1 MLLETISLVRDLPR
15 LHEISSV
22 LIRYGGGDLV
32 RRLGVGGMLER
43 AGRVL
48 HWKQSVENEQLE
60 PAVRFRQ
67 ALEELGPTFIKL
79 GQVLA
84 TRVDLFPP
92 HWIAE
97 LEKLQSN
104 APALPFE
111 DMLPQM
117 RLALQGRDPREVF
130 DELNTTPRAAASI
143 AQVYDAKLKDGT
155 PIIMKV
161 LRPGIEVKIEAD
173 LRIMA
178 HVARLVEVEFP
189 ETRRYQ
195 PRQVVQQFGKS
206 MRRELDLAAEA
217 RNIQRFGEKFAA
229 DETVFI
235 PKVYWDYIGH
245 SMNVQER
252 IDGIPGNQLAQ
263 ARAAG
268 MDLAVLADRGANI
281 VLRMILIHG
290 HFHADPHPGNVFYL
304 SGNRIALVD
313 FGMTGMLTHER
324 RNQIADLLMS
334 ILSKDEMAL
343 LDVLLEWTGD
353 SIVNESKLAADVI
366 EFVFNYSSVHLK
378 DISFGNLLNELTAM
392 IREHHLV
399 LPSDLTLLF
408 KTMIT
413 LEGLG
418 RQLDPEFDMGE
429 HAAPFVK
436 EVLRLRYS
444 PDAVMKRG
452 MHSVKEMA
460 GVLTGLPRDLAKF
473 FKELRRGRVRLD
485 IDVKRLDHFGQQ
497 LDRSTN
503 RLTMGIMTASLVI
516 GSSIVMTIPFGPKI
530 FGMPFLGFI
539 GFMIAVVNSLWIV
552 FSIWRSGKE

>member
-22 LIRYGGGDLV
+22 LIRYGGGDMV
-32 RRLGVGGMLER
+32 RRLGVSSILER

-48 HWKQSVENEQLE
+48 HWKQSVENEHLE
-60 PAVRFRQ
+60 PSVRFRH

-84 TRVDLFPP
+84 TRVDLFSP

-104 APALPFE
+104 APALPFVE
-111 DMLPQM
+111 MLPQM
-117 RLALQGRDPREVF
+117 RLALEGRDPHEVF
-130 DELNTTPRAAASI
+130 DNLNTTPRAAASI
-143 AQVYDAKLKDGT
+143 AQVYEANLKDGT
-155 PIIMKV
+155 PVIIKV
-161 LRPGIEVKIEAD
+161 RRPGIEDKIEAD

-178 HVARLVEVEFP
+178 HIARLVEAEFP

-195 PRQVVQQFGKS
+195 PRQVVQQFAKS

-217 RNIQRFGEKFAA
+217 RNIQRFGEKFA
-229 DETVFI
+229 DDDTVSI
-235 PKVYWDYIGH
+235 PRVYWDYIGQT
-245 SMNVQER
+245 MNVQER
-252 IDGIPGNQLAQ
+252 IEGIPGNKISQ
-263 ARAAG
+263 ATAAG
-268 MDLAVLADRGANI
+268 LDLRILADRGANV

-304 SGNRIALVD
+304 PGNRIALVD
-313 FGMTGMLTHER
+313 FGMTGMLTHDR
-324 RNQIADLLMS
+324 RNQIADLLIS
-334 ILSKDEMAL
+334 IISKDELAL

-353 SIVNESKLAADVI
+353 SVVNEGKLASDVI
-366 EFVFNYSSVHLK
+366 EFIFNYSSVHLK
-378 DISFGNLLNELTAM
+378 DISFGNLLNELMAM

-399 LPSDLTLLF
+399 MPSDLTLLF
-408 KTMIT
+408 KTLIT

-418 RQLDPEFDMGE
+418 RQLDPEFDMGD
-429 HAAPFVK
+429 HTAPFVK

-444 PDAVMKRG
+444 PDAIMKRG
-452 MHSVKEMA
+452 VHNIKDIASI
-460 GVLTGLPRDLAKF
+460 LTGLPRDLAKF

-497 LDRSTN
+497 LDRTTN
-503 RLTMGIMTASLVI
+503 RLTLGIMTASLVI
-516 GSSIVMTIPFGPKI
+516 GSSIVMTIQGGPKI
-530 FGMPFLGFI
+530 FGMPALGFF
-539 GFMIAVVNSLWIV
+539 GFLIAVVNSLWIV
-552 FSIWRSGKE
+552 FSIWRSGKS

>member
-1 MLLETISLVRDLPR
+1 M
-15 LHEISSV
+15 
-22 LIRYGGGDLV
+22 V
-32 RRLGVGGMLER
+32 RRLGVGSILER

-48 HWKQSVENEQLE
+48 HWKQAVENEHLE
-60 PAVRFRQ
+60 PAVRFRH

-84 TRVDLFPP
+84 TRVDLFSP

-97 LEKLQSN
+97 LEKLQSS

-117 RLALQGRDPREVF
+117 LLALEGRDPHAVF

-143 AQVYDAKLKDGT
+143 AQVYEAKLKDGT
-155 PIIMKV
+155 PVIIKV
-161 LRPGIEVKIEAD
+161 RRPGIEDKIEAD

-178 HVARLVEVEFP
+178 HIARLVEAEFP

-195 PRQVVQQFGKS
+195 PRQVVQQFAKS

-217 RNIQRFGEKFAA
+217 RNIQRFGEKFA
-229 DETVFI
+229 DDDTVAI

-245 SMNVQER
+245 TMNVQER
-252 IDGIPGNQLAQ
+252 IDGIPGNKITQ
-263 ARAAG
+263 ATAAG
-268 MDLAVLADRGANI
+268 LDLRVLADRGANV

-304 SGNRIALVD
+304 PGNRIALVD

-324 RNQIADLLMS
+324 RNQIADLLIS
-334 ILSKDEMAL
+334 IISKDELAL

-353 SIVNESKLAADVI
+353 SVVNEGKLASDVI
-366 EFVFNYSSVHLK
+366 EFIFNYSSVHLK
-378 DISFGNLLNELTAM
+378 DISFGNLLNELMAM

-399 LPSDLTLLF
+399 MPSDLTLLF
-408 KTMIT
+408 KTLIT

-418 RQLDPEFDMGE
+418 RQLDPEFDMGD
-429 HAAPFVK
+429 HTAPFVK
-436 EVLRLRYS
+436 EVLRLRYA
-444 PDAVMKRG
+444 PEAVMKRG
-452 MHSVKEMA
+452 VHSVKDIA
-460 GVLTGLPRDLAKF
+460 SILTGLPRDLAKF

-497 LDRSTN
+497 LDRTTN
-503 RLTMGIMTASLVI
+503 RLTIGIMTASLVI
-516 GSSIVMTIPFGPKI
+516 GSSIVMTIQGGPKI
-530 FGMPFLGFI
+530 FGMPVLGFLGFL
-539 GFMIAVVNSLWIV
+539 IAVFNSLWIV
-552 FSIWRSGKE
+552 FSIWRSGKS

>member
-48 HWKQSVENEQLE
+48 HWKQAVENQHLE

-84 TRVDLFPP
+84 TRVDLLSPQ
-92 HWIAE
+92 WIAE

-104 APALPFE
+104 TAALPFE

-117 RLALQGRDPREVF
+117 MLALDGRDPFEVF
-130 DELNTTPRAAASI
+130 EELNPEPRASASI
-143 AQVYDAKLKDGT
+143 AQVYEARLKDGT
-155 PIIMKV
+155 PVVLKV
-161 LRPGIEVKIEAD
+161 RRPGIEAKIEAD

-178 HVARLVEVEFP
+178 HMARLVEAEFP
-189 ETRRYQ
+189 EARRYQ
-195 PRQVVQQFGKS
+195 PRHVVQQFAKS

-217 RNIQRFGEKFAA
+217 RNIQRFAEKFAD
-229 DETVFI
+229 DETVCI
-235 PKVYWDYIGH
+235 PKVYWGYIGQT
-245 SMNVQER
+245 MNVQER

-268 MDLAVLADRGANI
+268 LDLRELANNGANA

-304 SGNRIALVD
+304 SGNRVALVD
-313 FGMTGMLTHER
+313 FGMTGMLTHVR
-324 RNQIADLLMS
+324 RNQIADLLLA
-334 ILSKDEMAL
+334 ILSKDELAL

-353 SIVNESKLAADVI
+353 SVVNEDKLAADVI
-366 EFVFNYSSVHLK
+366 EFIFNYSSVHLK

-408 KTMIT
+408 KTLIT

-429 HAAPFVK
+429 HVVPFVK
-436 EVLRLRYS
+436 EVLRLRYA
-444 PDAVMKRG
+444 PDAMMKRG
-452 MHSVKEMA
+452 AHSIKEM
-460 GVLTGLPRDLAKF
+460 GSVLTGLPHDLSRF
-473 FKELRRGRVRLD
+473 FKELRRGRVHLD

-497 LDRSTN
+497 IDRSTN
-503 RLTMGIMTASLVI
+503 RLTIGIMTASLVI
-516 GSSIVMTIPFGPKI
+516 GSSIVMTIPGGPKI
-530 FGMPFLGFI
+530 FGMPILGFF
-539 GFMIAVVNSLWIV
+539 GFLIAVFNSIWII
-552 FSIWRSGKE
+552 FSIWRSGKN

>member
-22 LIRYGGGDLV
+22 LIRYGAGDLV
-32 RRLGVGGMLER
+32 RRLGVSTMLER

-48 HWKQSVENEQLE
+48 HWKQAVENQNLD

-67 ALEELGPTFIKL
+67 ALEELGPSFIKL

-92 HWIAE
+92 HWIGE
-97 LEKLQSN
+97 LEKLQSS
-104 APALPFE
+104 APALSFE
-111 DMLPQM
+111 EMLPQM
-117 RLALQGRDPREVF
+117 RLALEGRDPREVF
-130 DELNTTPRAAASI
+130 DNLNTTARAAASI
-143 AQVYDAKLKDGT
+143 AQVYEANLKDGT
-155 PIIMKV
+155 AIVIKV
-161 LRPGIEVKIEAD
+161 LRPGITTKIEAD

-178 HVARLVEVEFP
+178 HIARLVEAEFA

-195 PRQVVQQFGKS
+195 PRQVVQQFAKS

-217 RNIQRFGEKFAA
+217 RNIQRFGEKFAE
-229 DETVFI
+229 DKTVFI
-235 PKVYWDYIGH
+235 PRVFWDYVGH
-245 SMNVQER
+245 TMNVQER
-252 IDGIPGNQLAQ
+252 VDGIPGNQLSQ
-263 ARAAG
+263 ADAEGLDRRL
-268 MDLAVLADRGANI
+268 LAHRGADA

-324 RNQIADLLMS
+324 RNQIADLLLA
-334 ILSKDEMAL
+334 IISKDEMSL
-343 LDVLLEWTGD
+343 LNVLMEWTGD
-353 SIVNESKLAADVI
+353 SVINESKLASDVI
-366 EFVFNYSSVHLK
+366 EFIFNYSSVHLK

-392 IREHHLV
+392 IREHQLV

-408 KTMIT
+408 KTLIT

-418 RQLDPEFDMGE
+418 RQLNPDFDMGE
-429 HAAPFVK
+429 HAEPFVR
-436 EVLRLRYS
+436 EVLRLRYA
-444 PDAVMKRG
+444 PDAVLKRG
-452 MHSVKEMA
+452 VHNVKDIA
-460 GVLTGLPRDLAKF
+460 SVLTGLPRDLAKF

-497 LDRSTN
+497 LDRSAN
-503 RLTMGIMTASLVI
+503 RITLGILTAALIV
-516 GSSIVMTIPFGPKI
+516 GSSIVMTITVGPKI
-530 FGMPFLGFI
+530 FGMPVLGFLGFV
-539 GFMIAVVNSLWIV
+539 IAVFNSFWIIL
-552 FSIWRSGKE
+552 SIWRSGKN

>member
-15 LHEISSV
+15 LHEISSI

-48 HWKQSVENEQLE
+48 HWKQSVENQHLE
-60 PAVRFRQ
+60 PSVRFRQ

-117 RLALQGRDPREVF
+117 RLALQGRDPSEVF

-143 AQVYDAKLKDGT
+143 AQVYEAKLKDGT
-155 PIIMKV
+155 PVILKV
-161 LRPGIEVKIEAD
+161 RRPGIEDKIEAD

-195 PRQVVQQFGKS
+195 PRQVVQQFAKS

-217 RNIQRFGEKFAA
+217 RNIQRFGEKFAK

-252 IDGIPGNQLAQ
+252 IDGIPGNQLIT
-263 ARAAG
+263 AAEAG
-268 MDLAVLADRGANI
+268 LDLAVLADRGANI
-281 VLRMILIHG
+281 VLRMILLHG

-334 ILSKDEMAL
+334 ILTKDEMAL

-353 SIVNESKLAADVI
+353 SVVNESKLSSDVI
-366 EFVFNYSSVHLK
+366 EFIFNYSSVHLK

-408 KTMIT
+408 KTLIT

-418 RQLDPEFDMGE
+418 RQLDPEFDMGD
-429 HAAPFVK
+429 HCAPFVK
-436 EVLRLRYS
+436 EVLRLRYA

-452 MHSVKEMA
+452 MHSIKDMA
-460 GVLTGLPRDLAKF
+460 TVLTGLPRDLAKF

-497 LDRSTN
+497 IDRSTN
-503 RLTMGIMTASLVI
+503 RLTIGIMTASLVI
-516 GSSIVMTIPFGPKI
+516 GSSIVMTIPGGPKI
-530 FGMPFLGFI
+530 FGMPILGFLGFL
-539 GFMIAVVNSLWIV
+539 IAVVNSLWIV
-552 FSIWRSGKE
+552 FSIWRSGKG

>member
-22 LIRYGGGDLV
+22 LIRYGGGDMV
-32 RRLGVGGMLER
+32 RRLGVGSILER

-48 HWKQSVENEQLE
+48 HWKQAVENEHLE
-60 PAVRFRQ
+60 PAVRFRH

-84 TRVDLFPP
+84 TRVDLFSP

-97 LEKLQSN
+97 LEKLQSS

-117 RLALQGRDPREVF
+117 LLALEGRDPHAVF

-143 AQVYDAKLKDGT
+143 AQVYEAKLKDGT
-155 PIIMKV
+155 PVIIKV
-161 LRPGIEVKIEAD
+161 RRPGIEDKIEAD

-178 HVARLVEVEFP
+178 HIARLVEAEFP

-195 PRQVVQQFGKS
+195 PRQVVQQFAKS

-217 RNIQRFGEKFAA
+217 RNIQRFGEKFA
-229 DETVFI
+229 DDDTVAI

-245 SMNVQER
+245 TMNVQER
-252 IDGIPGNQLAQ
+252 IDGIPGNKITQ
-263 ARAAG
+263 ATAAG
-268 MDLAVLADRGANI
+268 LDLRVLADRGANV

-304 SGNRIALVD
+304 PGNRIALVD

-324 RNQIADLLMS
+324 RNQIADLLIS
-334 ILSKDEMAL
+334 IISKDELAL

-353 SIVNESKLAADVI
+353 SVVNEGKLASDVI
-366 EFVFNYSSVHLK
+366 EFIFNYSSVHLK
-378 DISFGNLLNELTAM
+378 DISFGNLLNELMAM

-399 LPSDLTLLF
+399 MPSDLTLLF
-408 KTMIT
+408 KTLIT

-418 RQLDPEFDMGE
+418 RQLDPEFDMGD
-429 HAAPFVK
+429 HTAPFVK
-436 EVLRLRYS
+436 EVLRLRYA
-444 PDAVMKRG
+444 PEAVMKRG
-452 MHSVKEMA
+452 VHSVKDIA
-460 GVLTGLPRDLAKF
+460 SILTGLPRDLAKF

-497 LDRSTN
+497 LDRTTN
-503 RLTMGIMTASLVI
+503 RLTIGIMTASLVI
-516 GSSIVMTIPFGPKI
+516 GSSIVMTIQGGPKI
-530 FGMPFLGFI
+530 FGMPVLGFLGFL
-539 GFMIAVVNSLWIV
+539 IAVFNSLWIV
-552 FSIWRSGKE
+552 FSIWRSGKS

>member
-15 LHEISSV
+15 LHEISSI

-48 HWKQSVENEQLE
+48 HWKQSVENQHLE
-60 PAVRFRQ
+60 PSVRFRQ

-117 RLALQGRDPREVF
+117 RLALQGRDPSEVF

-143 AQVYDAKLKDGT
+143 AQVYEAKLKDGT
-155 PIIMKV
+155 PVILKV
-161 LRPGIEVKIEAD
+161 RRPGIEDKIEAD

-195 PRQVVQQFGKS
+195 PRQVVQQFAKS

-217 RNIQRFGEKFAA
+217 RNIQRFGEKFAK

-252 IDGIPGNQLAQ
+252 IDGIPGNQLITAVE
-263 ARAAG
+263 AG
-268 MDLAVLADRGANI
+268 MDLRVLADRGANI
-281 VLRMILIHG
+281 VLRMILLHG
-290 HFHADPHPGNVFYL
+290 HFRADPHPGNVFYL

-334 ILSKDEMAL
+334 ILTKDEMAL

-353 SIVNESKLAADVI
+353 SVVNESKLSSDVI
-366 EFVFNYSSVHLK
+366 EFIFNYSSVHLK

-408 KTMIT
+408 KTLIT

-418 RQLDPEFDMGE
+418 RQLDPEFDMGD
-429 HAAPFVK
+429 HCAPFVK
-436 EVLRLRYS
+436 EVLRLRYA

-452 MHSVKEMA
+452 MHSIKDMA
-460 GVLTGLPRDLAKF
+460 TVLTGLPRDLAKF

-497 LDRSTN
+497 IDRSTN
-503 RLTMGIMTASLVI
+503 RLTIGIMTASLVI
-516 GSSIVMTIPFGPKI
+516 GSSIVMTIPGGPKI
-530 FGMPFLGFI
+530 FGMPILGFLGFL
-539 GFMIAVVNSLWIV
+539 IAVVNSLWIV
-552 FSIWRSGKE
+552 FSIWRSGKG

>member
-48 HWKQSVENEQLE
+48 HWKQAVENQHLE

-143 AQVYDAKLKDGT
+143 AQVYEAKLKDGT
-155 PIIMKV
+155 PIILKV
-161 LRPGIEVKIEAD
+161 RRPGIEDKIEAD

-217 RNIQRFGEKFAA
+217 RNIQRFGEKFAQ

-235 PKVYWDYIGH
+235 PKVYWEYIGH

-252 IDGIPGNQLAQ
+252 IEGIPGNQLIT
-263 ARAAG
+263 AAEAG
-268 MDLAVLADRGANI
+268 LDLAVLADRGANI
-281 VLRMILIHG
+281 VLRMILLHG

-334 ILSKDEMAL
+334 ILTKDEMAL

-353 SIVNESKLAADVI
+353 SVVNESKLSSDVI
-366 EFVFNYSSVHLK
+366 EFIFNYSSVHLK

-408 KTMIT
+408 KTLIT

-418 RQLDPEFDMGE
+418 RQLDPEFDMGD
-429 HAAPFVK
+429 HCAPFVK
-436 EVLRLRYS
+436 EVLRLRYA

-452 MHSVKEMA
+452 MHSIKDMA
-460 GVLTGLPRDLAKF
+460 AVMTGLPRDLAKF

-497 LDRSTN
+497 IDRSTN
-503 RLTMGIMTASLVI
+503 RLTLGIMTASLVI
-516 GSSIVMTIPFGPKI
+516 GSSIVMTIPGGPKI
-530 FGMPFLGFI
+530 FGMPILGFLGFL
-539 GFMIAVVNSLWIV
+539 IAVVNSLWIV
-552 FSIWRSGKE
+552 FSIWRSGKG

>member
-22 LIRYGGGDLV
+22 LIRYGGGDMV
-32 RRLGVGGMLER
+32 RRLGVGTILER

-48 HWKQSVENEQLE
+48 HWKQAVENEQLE
-60 PAVRFRQ
+60 PSVRFRQ
-67 ALEELGPTFIKL
+67 ALEELGPSFIKL

-92 HWIAE
+92 HWIVE
-97 LEKLQSN
+97 LEKLQTA

-117 RLALQGRDPREVF
+117 LLALNGRDPREVF

-143 AQVYDAKLKDGT
+143 AQVYDGKLKDGT
-155 PIIMKV
+155 RIIIKV
-161 LRPGIEVKIEAD
+161 RRPGIEGKIEAD

-178 HVARLVEVEFP
+178 HIARLVEMEFP
-189 ETRRYQ
+189 DARRYQ
-195 PRQVVQQFGKS
+195 PRQVVQQFAKS

-229 DETVFI
+229 DDTVLI
-235 PKVYWDYIGH
+235 PKVYWDYIGQT
-245 SMNVQER
+245 MNVQER
-252 IDGIPGNQLAQ
+252 IDGIPGNQIPQ
-263 ARAAG
+263 ARASG
-268 MDLAVLADRGANI
+268 LDLRILADRGANV

-304 SGNRIALVD
+304 TGNRIALVD

-324 RNQIADLLMS
+324 RNQLADLLMA
-334 ILSKDEMAL
+334 ILGKDEMAL

-353 SIVNESKLAADVI
+353 SVVNETKLASDVI
-366 EFVFNYSSVHLK
+366 EFIFNYASVHLK

-408 KTMIT
+408 KTLIT

-429 HAAPFVK
+429 HVAPFVK
-436 EVLRLRYS
+436 EVLKLRYA
-444 PDAVMKRG
+444 PDAVLKR
-452 MHSVKEMA
+452 SVHNVKDIA
-460 GVLTGLPRDLAKF
+460 SILTGLPRDLAKF
-473 FKELRRGRVRLD
+473 FKELRRGRVRID

-497 LDRSTN
+497 IDRTTN
-503 RLTMGIMTASLVI
+503 RLTIGIMTASLVI
-516 GSSIVMTIPFGPKI
+516 GSSIVMTIPGGPKI
-530 FGMPFLGFI
+530 FGMPIVGFLGFL
-539 GFMIAVVNSLWIV
+539 IAVFNSLWIV
-552 FSIWRSGKE
+552 FSIWRSGKS

>member
-48 HWKQSVENEQLE
+48 HWKQAVENQHLE

-143 AQVYDAKLKDGT
+143 AQVYEAKLKDGT
-155 PIIMKV
+155 PIILKV
-161 LRPGIEVKIEAD
+161 RRPGIEDKIEAD

-217 RNIQRFGEKFAA
+217 RNIQRFGEKFAQ

-235 PKVYWDYIGH
+235 PKVYWEYIGH

-252 IDGIPGNQLAQ
+252 IEGIPGNQLIT
-263 ARAAG
+263 AAEAG
-268 MDLAVLADRGANI
+268 LDLAVLADRGANI
-281 VLRMILIHG
+281 VLRMILLHG

-334 ILSKDEMAL
+334 ILTKDEMAL

-353 SIVNESKLAADVI
+353 SVVNESKLSSDVI
-366 EFVFNYSSVHLK
+366 EFIFNYSSVHLK

-408 KTMIT
+408 KTLIT

-418 RQLDPEFDMGE
+418 RQLDPEFDMGD
-429 HAAPFVK
+429 HCAPFVK
-436 EVLRLRYS
+436 EVLRLRYA

-452 MHSVKEMA
+452 MHSIKDMA
-460 GVLTGLPRDLAKF
+460 AVMTGLPRDLAKF

-497 LDRSTN
+497 IDRSTN
-503 RLTMGIMTASLVI
+503 RLTLGIMTASLVI
-516 GSSIVMTIPFGPKI
+516 GSSIVMTIPGGPKI
-530 FGMPFLGFI
+530 FGMPVLGFLGFL
-539 GFMIAVVNSLWIV
+539 IAVVNSLWIV
-552 FSIWRSGKE
+552 FSIWRSGKG

>member
-22 LIRYGGGDLV
+22 LIRYGAGDLV
-32 RRLGVGGMLER
+32 RRLGVSTMLER

-48 HWKQSVENEQLE
+48 HWKQAVENQNLD

-67 ALEELGPTFIKL
+67 ALEELGPSFIKL

-92 HWIAE
+92 HWIGE
-97 LEKLQSN
+97 LEKLQSS
-104 APALPFE
+104 APALSFE
-111 DMLPQM
+111 EMLPQM
-117 RLALQGRDPREVF
+117 RLALEGRDPREVF
-130 DELNTTPRAAASI
+130 DNLNTTARAAASI
-143 AQVYDAKLKDGT
+143 AQVYEANLKDGT
-155 PIIMKV
+155 AIVIKV
-161 LRPGIEVKIEAD
+161 LRPGITTKIEAD

-178 HVARLVEVEFP
+178 HIARLVEAEFA

-195 PRQVVQQFGKS
+195 PRQVVQQFAKS

-217 RNIQRFGEKFAA
+217 RNIQRFGEKFAE
-229 DETVFI
+229 DKTVFI
-235 PKVYWDYIGH
+235 PRVFWDYVGH
-245 SMNVQER
+245 TMNVQER
-252 IDGIPGNQLAQ
+252 VDGIPGNQLSQ
-263 ARAAG
+263 ADAEGLDRRL
-268 MDLAVLADRGANI
+268 LAHRGADA

-324 RNQIADLLMS
+324 RNQIADLLLA
-334 ILSKDEMAL
+334 IISKDEMSL
-343 LDVLLEWTGD
+343 LNVLMEWTGD
-353 SIVNESKLAADVI
+353 SVINESKLASDVI
-366 EFVFNYSSVHLK
+366 EFIFNYSSVHLK

-392 IREHHLV
+392 IREHQLV

-408 KTMIT
+408 KTLIT

-418 RQLDPEFDMGE
+418 RQLNPKFDMGE
-429 HAAPFVK
+429 HAEPFVR
-436 EVLRLRYS
+436 EVLRLRYA
-444 PDAVMKRG
+444 PDAVLKRG
-452 MHSVKEMA
+452 VHNVKDIA
-460 GVLTGLPRDLAKF
+460 SVLTGLPRDLARF

-497 LDRSTN
+497 LDRSAN
-503 RLTMGIMTASLVI
+503 RITLGILTAALIV
-516 GSSIVMTIPFGPKI
+516 GSSIVMTITVGPKI
-530 FGMPFLGFI
+530 FGMPVLGFLGFV
-539 GFMIAVVNSLWIV
+539 IAVFNSFWIIL
-552 FSIWRSGKE
+552 SIWRSGKN

>member
-22 LIRYGGGDLV
+22 LIRYGGGDMV
-32 RRLGVGGMLER
+32 RRLGVGSILER

-48 HWKQSVENEQLE
+48 HWKQAVENEHLE
-60 PAVRFRQ
+60 PAVRFRH

-84 TRVDLFPP
+84 TRVDLFSP

-97 LEKLQSN
+97 LEKLQSS

-117 RLALQGRDPREVF
+117 LLALEGRDPHAVF

-143 AQVYDAKLKDGT
+143 AQVYEAKLKDGT
-155 PIIMKV
+155 PVIIKV
-161 LRPGIEVKIEAD
+161 RRPGIEDKIEAD

-178 HVARLVEVEFP
+178 HIARLVEAEFP

-195 PRQVVQQFGKS
+195 PLQVVQQFAKS

-217 RNIQRFGEKFAA
+217 RNIQRFGEKFA
-229 DETVFI
+229 DDDTVAI

-245 SMNVQER
+245 TMNVQER
-252 IDGIPGNQLAQ
+252 IDGIPGNKITQ
-263 ARAAG
+263 ATAAG
-268 MDLAVLADRGANI
+268 LDLRVLADRGANV

-304 SGNRIALVD
+304 PGNRIALVD

-324 RNQIADLLMS
+324 RNQIADLLIS
-334 ILSKDEMAL
+334 IISKDELAL

-353 SIVNESKLAADVI
+353 SVVNEGKLASDVI
-366 EFVFNYSSVHLK
+366 EFIFNYSSVHLK
-378 DISFGNLLNELTAM
+378 DISFGNLLNELMAM

-399 LPSDLTLLF
+399 MPSDLTLLF
-408 KTMIT
+408 KTLIT

-418 RQLDPEFDMGE
+418 RQLDPEFDMGD
-429 HAAPFVK
+429 HTAPFVK
-436 EVLRLRYS
+436 EVLRLRYA
-444 PDAVMKRG
+444 PEAVMKRG
-452 MHSVKEMA
+452 VHSVKDIA
-460 GVLTGLPRDLAKF
+460 SILTGLPRDLAKF

-497 LDRSTN
+497 LDRTTN
-503 RLTMGIMTASLVI
+503 RLTIGIMTASLVI
-516 GSSIVMTIPFGPKI
+516 GSSIVMTIQGGPKI
-530 FGMPFLGFI
+530 FGMPVLGFLGFL
-539 GFMIAVVNSLWIV
+539 IAVFNSLWIV
-552 FSIWRSGKE
+552 FSIWRSGKS

>member
-32 RRLGVGGMLER
+32 RRLGVGGILER

-48 HWKQSVENEQLE
+48 HWKQSVEIEHLE
-60 PAVRFRQ
+60 PPQRFRQ

-84 TRVDLFPP
+84 TRVDVFSPP
-92 HWIAE
+92 WIAE

-117 RLALQGRDPREVF
+117 HSALHGRDPHQVF
-130 DELNTTPRAAASI
+130 DNLNTTPRAAASI
-143 AQVYDAKLKDGT
+143 AQVYEANLKDGT
-155 PIIMKV
+155 PIIIKV
-161 LRPGIEVKIEAD
+161 RRPGIEATIEAD
-173 LRIMA
+173 LRIMS
-178 HVARLVEVEFP
+178 HIARLVELEFP
-189 ETRRYQ
+189 EARRYQ
-195 PRQVVQQFGKS
+195 PRQVVQQFAKS
-206 MRRELDLAAEA
+206 LRRELDLAAEA
-217 RNIQRFGEKFAA
+217 RNIQRFGEKFAD

-235 PKVYWDYIGH
+235 PKVYWDYTGQT
-245 SMNVQER
+245 MNVQER

-263 ARAAG
+263 ADAAG
-268 MDLAVLADRGANI
+268 LDRKLLADNGANV

-290 HFHADPHPGNVFYL
+290 YFHADPHPGNVFYL
-304 SGNRIALVD
+304 PGNRVALVD
-313 FGMTGMLTHER
+313 FGMTGILTHER
-324 RNQIADLLMS
+324 RNQIADLLIS
-334 ILSKDEMAL
+334 ILHKDEMAL
-343 LDVLLEWTGD
+343 LEVLLEWTGD
-353 SIVNESKLAADVI
+353 SVVNESKLASDVI

-378 DISFGNLLNELTAM
+378 DVSFGNLLNELTAM
-392 IREHHLV
+392 IREHHLI

-408 KTMIT
+408 KTLIT

-418 RQLDPEFDMGE
+418 RQLDPDFDMSAHTE
-429 HAAPFVK
+429 PFVK

-444 PDAVMKRG
+444 PEAVMKRG
-452 MHSVKEMA
+452 AHGVKDMVS
-460 GVLTGLPRDLAKF
+460 VLTGLPRDLAKF
-473 FKELRRGRVRLD
+473 FKELRRGRVRID
-485 IDVKRLDHFGQQ
+485 VDVKRLERFGQQ

-503 RLTMGIMTASLVI
+503 RLTLGIMTASLVI
-516 GSSIVMTIPFGPKI
+516 GSSIVMTIQAGPKI
-530 FGMPFLGFI
+530 FGMPILGFLGFL
-539 GFMIAVVNSLWIV
+539 IAVFNSIWIV